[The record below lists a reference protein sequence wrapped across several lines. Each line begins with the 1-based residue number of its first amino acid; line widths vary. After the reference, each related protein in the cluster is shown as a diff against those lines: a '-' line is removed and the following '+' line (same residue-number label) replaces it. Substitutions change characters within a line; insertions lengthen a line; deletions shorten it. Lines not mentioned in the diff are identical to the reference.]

1 MLAPRPL
8 PLDPTLSP
16 ARPRPRR
23 RGGGAAASSLAIRT
37 MRAWRPALP
46 ASYGV
51 APGGGGA
58 AAGFTLIELI
68 IVVAIIGILA
78 TIAVPALRNAPLRAK
93 ESVLREDLF
102 AMRSCIDQ
110 YLADRGNYPTS
121 LEELV
126 ERGYLRIIPVDP
138 LTKVAE
144 WNVEYTEP
152 SDEEELEPTDA
163 TEPTIIDI
171 HSKAPGLGLD
181 GTPYAEW

>member
-1 MLAPRPL
+1 MRARISHH
-8 PLDPTLSP
+8 LDPVAAGPPAPATAP
-16 ARPRPRR
+16 ARRR
-23 RGGGAAASSLAIRT
+23 RRSR
-37 MRAWRPALP
+37 
-46 ASYGV
+46 
-51 APGGGGA
+51 GA

-102 AMRSCIDQ
+102 SIRSCIDQ
-110 YLADRGNYPTS
+110 HLADRGQYPTS
-121 LEELV
+121 LADLV
-126 ERGYLRIIPVDP
+126 EKGYLRAIPVDP

-144 WNVEYTEP
+144 WTEVP
-152 SDEEELEPTDA
+152 TEAAAEEELQPTED
-163 TEPTIIDI
+163 EQPTINDV